1 GISDGDVEETEDTPK
16 SLFDEE

>member
-1 GISDGDVEETEDTPK
+1 GISDGDVEETEDAPK